1 MRPNPD
7 IESTSSTPSQPPT
20 SKSQC
25 ASVTSLLSSRHSTRA
40 FLDLPVPRSIL
51 EEVLTLSQHSP
62 SNSNLQP
69 WRVKILTGAALSR
82 LNTALVSTAQSG
94 VQPSTEP
101 IPESYRHYRS
111 ALGKQLYGPGGYDIK
126 REDKEGMEK
135 ARLRNYGFFGAP
147 CGMVVYMDEG
157 LAQVD
162 VLSTGMWVQSVCLLL
177 AEQGIG
183 TCVEASVAGY
193 GEVSGAISLI
203 FLVYA

>member
-1 MRPNPD
+1 
-7 IESTSSTPSQPPT
+7 
-20 SKSQC
+20 
-25 ASVTSLLSSRHSTRA
+25 
-40 FLDLPVPRSIL
+40 
-51 EEVLTLSQHSP
+51 
-62 SNSNLQP
+62 
-69 WRVKILTGAALSR
+69 VKILTGAALSR